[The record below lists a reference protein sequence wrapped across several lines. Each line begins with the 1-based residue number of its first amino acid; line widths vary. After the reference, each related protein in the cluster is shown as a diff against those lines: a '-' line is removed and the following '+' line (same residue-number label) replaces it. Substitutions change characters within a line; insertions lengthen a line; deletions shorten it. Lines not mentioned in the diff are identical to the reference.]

1 MDERVVSGLAIMMG
15 VISACIGTMWAATR
29 LRAAGRA
36 YRKTETLYAAM
47 PDGWSSWFLGG
58 FSGLTVGA
66 GWFRAAAAWVVW
78 MVAGLGLIALGLRL
92 FWRA

>member
-1 MDERVVSGLAIMMG
+1 MGEWVVSGLAIMIG
-15 VISACIGTMWAATR
+15 VISAWIGTMWAADR

-58 FSGLTVGA
+58 FSGLAVGA
-66 GWFRAAAAWVVW
+66 GWFRAAAGWTVW
-78 MVAGLGLIALGLRL
+78 MLAGIGLIALGLRL